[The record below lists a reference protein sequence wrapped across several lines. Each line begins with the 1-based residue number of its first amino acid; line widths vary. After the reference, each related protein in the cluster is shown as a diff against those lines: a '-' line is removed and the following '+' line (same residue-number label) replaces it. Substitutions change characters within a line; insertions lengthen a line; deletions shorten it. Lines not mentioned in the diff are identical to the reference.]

1 MTWDLA
7 ILISALTTLIVVID
21 PIGQV
26 PVFVALT
33 QNMPAKTKRKIAT
46 RACVVATGILLAFVW
61 LGGAVLEFF
70 GISLSAF
77 RIAGGILL
85 FLTALE
91 MLFELRSKRR
101 QSNAEDDDFEDPSVF
116 PLAIPF
122 IAGPGAIAAI
132 ILLNGEFGPTW
143 QGLTVLTA
151 LVMSSVILCWLLL
164 LTAAPIERLLGKF
177 GIQVATRLLGMLLA
191 ALAVQFVIDGF
202 LGLGIA

>member
-1 MTWDLA
+1 M
-7 ILISALTTLIVVID
+7 
-21 PIGQV
+21 
-26 PVFVALT
+26 
-33 QNMPAKTKRKIAT
+33 
-46 RACVVATGILLAFVW
+46 
-61 LGGAVLEFF
+61 
-70 GISLSAF
+70 
-77 RIAGGILL
+77 L

-143 QGLTVLTA
+143 QGLSVLTA

>member
-1 MTWDLA
+1 MIVDLA

-33 QNMPAKTKRKIAT
+33 QNMSAKPKRKIAT
-46 RACVVATGILLAFVW
+46 RACGVAIGILLTFVW
-61 LGGAVLEFF
+61 LGGAVLDFF

-132 ILLNGEFGPTW
+132 ILLNGEFGPEW
-143 QGLTVLTA
+143 PGLLVLSA
-151 LVMSSVILCWLLL
+151 LVMSSVFICWLLL
-164 LTAAPIERLLGKF
+164 LTSAPIERMLGKF

-202 LGLGIA
+202 IGLGIA